1 MRKRPIFEVC
11 VDTPAGLA
19 AAVAGGADRIEL
31 CAALAVSGLT
41 PSPGFMTLAAE
52 SGCPAYAMIRPR
64 VGDFIYSSL
73 DLDLMRRDIDA
84 VRAAGLAG
92 VVLGA
97 NRPSG
102 DLDAEMLGALIA
114 HAQGLGATLHRAFD
128 LVPDLP
134 AALETAIDLGF
145 ERILT
150 SGGAP
155 TAMEGAGRIAELVAQ
170 AGGRIAIMAGSGV
183 TAANVAELVARTGV
197 PEVHASGRGATAVG
211 SGGEHAGIA
220 KALGFVDGGMRDTDG
235 AAVAAMVRALDGLV

>member
-41 PSPGFMTLAAE
+41 PSPGFMALAAE
-52 SGCPAYAMIRPR
+52 SSCPTYAMIRPR
-64 VGDFIYSSL
+64 VGDFIYSAL
-73 DLDLMRRDIDA
+73 DLDLMRREIDA
-84 VRAAGLAG
+84 VRAADLAG

-97 NRPSG
+97 SRPSG
-102 DLDAEMLGALIA
+102 ELDAEMLDALIA

-128 LVPDLP
+128 LVPDF
-134 AALETAIDLGF
+134 AAGLETAVQLGF

-150 SGGAP
+150 SGGAR
-155 TAMEGAGRIAELVAQ
+155 TAPAGANRIAELVDQ
-170 AGGRIAIMAGSGV
+170 ADGRISIMAGSGV

-197 PEVHASGRGATAVG
+197 PEVHASGRGAAAVG
-211 SGGEHAGIA
+211 SGGEHARIA
-220 KALGFVDGGMRDTDG
+220 KALGFVDVGMRDTDD
-235 AAVAAMVRALDGLV
+235 AAVAAIVRALDGLA